1 MYIYIYIHVFVYVD
15 VYIYICI
22 CIYIYIYMYNVY
34 SMYISC
40 PVFPRGAYTAPAG
53 RAAQG
58 GRVGQRRLLDA
69 GHGFLMG

>member
-1 MYIYIYIHVFVYVD
+1 MYVKINKYIYIYIYKG
-15 VYIYICI
+15 ICI
-22 CIYIYIYMYNVY
+22 CICRCICIQYVNYHV
-34 SMYISC
+34 
-40 PVFPRGAYTAPAG
+40 PAFPRGAYTAPAG